1 MDIIVF
7 KYILLLGTKNLA
19 HIQKM
24 VKLAQMRYR
33 ILWLSSSQMLNWK
46 VSIEQEL
53 IPFLKMTNNLTL
65 GYLRISLRF
74 ILSKS

>member
-1 MDIIVF
+1 MDIIVL